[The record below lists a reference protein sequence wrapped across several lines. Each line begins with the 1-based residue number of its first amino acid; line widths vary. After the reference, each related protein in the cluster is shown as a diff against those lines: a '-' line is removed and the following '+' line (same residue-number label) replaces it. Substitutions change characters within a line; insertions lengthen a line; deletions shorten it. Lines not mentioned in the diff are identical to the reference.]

1 MRKRI
6 LTIDGGGIKGIIP
19 AFICAEIESQS
30 GKKMCELFDLM
41 SGGSTGAIICAGLSL
56 GIPAQEIADI
66 YVEHGADMF
75 SKRTKWFRPWEYI
88 TKPKYEKA
96 PVIKRLESTFGNHT
110 LMSDIK
116 LTKFMADARDIVN
129 QKYEFFTSWQGRY
142 ALDRVVDVVLYSM
155 SAVYYFGRTEDA
167 KRNTFF
173 SDGAMGIYNSSQ
185 LTATIEA
192 SKLGWMDDGNEV
204 SLVSLGCGKHMSLL
218 TYDEVKEWTMLTELY
233 EVYLNKEIPSI
244 AELKDSV
251 IRYLLTDKI
260 SNYTRINPEIPLAL
274 NATDGVK
281 NIPELIK
288 IAKENSNRIRIEDFL
303 K

>member
-1 MRKRI
+1 
-6 LTIDGGGIKGIIP
+6 
-19 AFICAEIESQS
+19 
-30 GKKMCELFDLM
+30 
-41 SGGSTGAIICAGLSL
+41 
-56 GIPAQEIADI
+56 
-66 YVEHGADMF
+66 MF
-75 SKRTKWFRPWEYI
+75 
-88 TKPKYEKA
+88 
-96 PVIKRLESTFGNHT
+96 
-110 LMSDIK
+110 
-116 LTKFMADARDIVN
+116 
-129 QKYEFFTSWQGRY
+129 
-142 ALDRVVDVVLYSM
+142 
-155 SAVYYFGRTEDA
+155 
-167 KRNTFF
+167 
-173 SDGAMGIYNSSQ
+173 
-185 LTATIEA
+185 
-192 SKLGWMDDGNEV
+192 
-204 SLVSLGCGKHMSLL
+204 